1 MTSEIPQKPIRLGQ
15 RQRRRSAQT
24 RWLAQE
30 KQEHADA
37 SREGVG
43 DKTDAVLVKT
53 TSTMTG
59 AKRPRRKRSGQGT
72 HESDKCTELKA
83 HRMETRSRAAAKH
96 RSRLRSG
103 HISASNAAR
112 DAKTVARQG
121 DSTRPPRQRKGKAVS
136 KGYLRHFKGALAP
149 YHTRTLS
156 SGWDA
161 QLQKDTGAARPAS
174 RLETRISEVL
184 RAVRGNHIITS
195 GLGMGGL
202 PMERC

>member
-30 KQEHADA
+30 KQERADA

-43 DKTDAVLVKT
+43 DKSNPVLVKT
-53 TSTMTG
+53 TSNTTG
-59 AKRPRRKRSGQGT
+59 AKRRRRKRSGQGT
-72 HESDKCTELKA
+72 HESDKCTEIKA
-83 HRMETRSRAAAKH
+83 HRMETRSRAAAKT
-96 RSRLRSG
+96 RSRLQSG
-103 HISASNAAR
+103 HISASKAAP

-121 DSTRPPRQRKGKAVS
+121 DSTTPPQQRKGKATS
-136 KGYLRHFKGALAP
+136 KRYLRHFKGALAP

-161 QLQKDTGAARPAS
+161 QLQKDTGAAWPVS
-174 RLETRISEVL
+174 RLEPRIVEAL
-184 RAVRGNHIITS
+184 RAVRGDHIITS